1 MTGVAQL
8 TPMLPTFPPAYT
20 AAETNTAV
28 AESSAAPARR
38 ASARESTRA
47 RAAAPEY
54 RSELQRRRTL
64 VQEAALAYLK
74 GKFKSCRAAADSV
87 GLDTDDDRKLVN
99 NWVRRCNN

>member
-28 AESSAAPARR
+28 AESSAAP
-38 ASARESTRA
+38 
-47 RAAAPEY
+47 EY

-64 VQEAALAYLK
+64 VQEAAVAYLK